1 MKLYNK
7 VLAIAVAAFTLVSCN
22 FLDVA
27 PAERATFKDAMK
39 TQASTEGWLYGC
51 FNSVAGTNG
60 AGCEGY
66 EGGADEYTTPVLWSE
81 YDNWKIRMASIN
93 ATNISDSYW
102 RVLYGDIGNVHLF
115 LKQLD
120 ILKPE
125 FLTEQDIIGYKAQ
138 INFVKAYYYFRIM
151 QYFGPC
157 PIVYEYADMSTT
169 KDQYAGRSHYDYVV
183 DYICQLLDEA
193 YPNLPDSYSM
203 DKYYGQ
209 GNKTI
214 AAFLKAKVL
223 LYAASPL
230 WNGQF
235 PWAEWKN
242 AIETPGTNKYTGQP
256 YGYDLVDKQ
265 FHIEKWYAARDA
277 AEEALRVALDPAYG
291 NRKLFTF
298 DDAMTLMSQNQ
309 VEWDPRKGGCWYPGI
324 DPATPQG
331 EQFYKTVLTMRY
343 AAAADEGQGNRE
355 LIWTNH
361 TTPNQ
366 RTFKP
371 RNMIYEGS
379 GDNWQG
385 GWSGGSVTLNAVE
398 KFYTMNGKLPKYDA
412 NFTPEE
418 DWFKSAGVK
427 HTERSWDSGAS
438 LDRPEVIN
446 LHVGR
451 EPRFYAWIN
460 FDGGD
465 MGPKL
470 GNGKPKRLNLRSS
483 DRDKNDPY
491 TIYSGTDL
499 DQAARDN
506 NQSGYLSDKFCTP
519 GQQWAA
525 TGGYSYTTFLFPM
538 FRLAELYLFAAECYA
553 EIYMHE
559 GGAQNLEKALYYL
572 NPIRERAGIEKL
584 TTADC
589 DNTDGDAV
597 LSIRE
602 WVRNERFVE
611 LFQEGH
617 RWHDIRRWVVG
628 PKYLGAGK
636 LEGLQCFVNY
646 KKNASIE
653 HFNQRVKLDGDFK
666 WMDRLYMLPIN
677 LNELYSNPQMVQAPG
692 Y

>member
-7 VLAIAVAAFTLVSCN
+7 VLAVAASALMLVSCD

-27 PAERATFKDAMK
+27 PAERTTFKDAMK
-39 TQASTEGWLYGC
+39 TMASTEGWLYGC

-81 YDNWKIRMASIN
+81 YDNWKVRMASIN

-120 ILKPE
+120 ILKPD
-125 FLTEQDIIGYKAQ
+125 FLTEEDIAGFKAQ
-138 INFVKAYYYFRIM
+138 INFIKAYYYFRIL

-183 DYICQLLDEA
+183 QYILSLLEEA
-193 YPNLPDSYSM
+193 YPNLPATYSM

-209 GNKTI
+209 GNQVI

-230 WNGQF
+230 WNGDF
-235 PWAEWKN
+235 PWLEWKN
-242 AIETPGTNKYTGQP
+242 KVETPGTDPITGET
-256 YGYDLVDKQ
+256 YGYDLVSRT

-277 AEEALRVALDPAYG
+277 AVEAIRVAEG
-291 NRKLFTF
+291 QGGRELFTWKH
-298 DDAMTLMSQNQ
+298 AEPLIAQNQ
-309 VEWDPRKGGCWYPGI
+309 VEWDPREGGCWYPGV
-324 DPATPQG
+324 DPSTPQG
-331 EQFYKTVLTMRY
+331 EQFYKAVLTMRY
-343 AAAADEGQGNRE
+343 AAAADEGQGNKE
-355 LIWTNH
+355 IIWSNH

-371 RNMIYEGS
+371 RNMIYAGS
-379 GDNWQG
+379 GDSWSG

-398 KFYTMNGKLPKYDA
+398 KFYTANGKLPKDDP

-418 DWFKSAGVK
+418 DWFKSAGLK
-427 HTERSWDSGAS
+427 REAADWLSDAAHDRS
-438 LDRPEVIN
+438 EIIN
-446 LHVGR
+446 LHVNR

-460 FDGGD
+460 FDGGE

-470 GNGKPKRLNLRSS
+470 GAGKPKKLNLRSS
-483 DRDKNDPY
+483 ARDNADPY

-519 GQQWAA
+519 AQQWAA
-525 TGGYSYTTFLFPM
+525 TGSYSYTTFLFQM
-538 FRLAELYLFAAECYA
+538 FRLADLYLFAAEAYA

-559 GGAQNLEKALYYL
+559 GGDQNLASALQYL
-572 NPIRERAGIEKL
+572 NPIRERAGIAPL

-589 DNTDGDAV
+589 T
-597 LSIRE
+597 SSMTIRD

-628 PKYLGAGK
+628 DQYLGAGK

-646 KKNASIE
+646 KKNASVE

-677 LNELYSNPQMVQAPG
+677 LDELYSNPQMVQAPG

>member
-51 FNSVAGTNG
+51 FQTVASTNG

-81 YDNWKIRMASIN
+81 YDNWKVRMASIN
-93 ATNISDSYW
+93 ATNMSDGYW
-102 RVLYGDIGNVHLF
+102 RQLYGDIGNVHLF

-120 ILKPE
+120 IHKPE
-125 FLTEQDIIGYKAQ
+125 FLDEQDIAMYKAQ
-138 INFVKAYYYFRIM
+138 IKFVKAYYYFRIL

-157 PIVYEYADMSTT
+157 PIVYEYADMNIT
-169 KDQYAGRSHYDYVV
+169 KDQYAGRSHYDRVV
-183 DYICQLLDEA
+183 EYICELLDEA
-193 YPNLPDSYSM
+193 YPDLPATYAM

-209 GNKTI
+209 GNQVI
-214 AAFLKAKVL
+214 AAFLKAKAL
-223 LYAASPL
+223 LYSASPM
-230 WNGQF
+230 WNGEF
-235 PWAEWKN
+235 PWVEWKN
-242 AIETPGTNKYTGQP
+242 KIETPGVNKITGET
-256 YGYDLVDKQ
+256 YGYELVSKT

-277 AEEALRVALDPAYG
+277 AVEAIRIAEG
-291 NRKLFTF
+291 QGGRKLFTWE
-298 DDAMTLMSQNQ
+298 DAEVLIAQHQ
-309 VEWDPRKGGCWYPGI
+309 VKWDPREGGCWYPGI
-324 DPATPQG
+324 DPSTPEG
-331 EQFYKTVLTMRY
+331 EEFYKKVLTMRY
-343 AAAADEGQGNRE
+343 MAASDEGQGNKE

-366 RTFKP
+366 RSFKP
-371 RNMIYEGS
+371 RNMIYAGS
-379 GDNWQG
+379 GDNWNG
-385 GWSGGSVTLNAVE
+385 GWAGGSVTLNAVE
-398 KFYTMNGKLPKYDA
+398 MFYTENGYRPEYDK
-412 NFTPEE
+412 NFVAKE
-418 DWFKSAGVK
+418 DWLKSAGL
-427 HTERSWDSGAS
+427 E
-438 LDRPEVIN
+438 RPEVVN
-446 LHVGR
+446 LHVRR

-470 GNGKPKRLNLRSS
+470 GAGKPKKLNLRSS
-483 DRDKNDPY
+483 ARDTKDPN

-499 DQAARDN
+499 GQASRDN
-506 NQSGYLSDKFCTP
+506 NQSGYLSDKFCSP

-525 TGGYSYTTFLFPM
+525 TGSYSYDAFLFPM
-538 FRLAELYLFAAECYA
+538 FRLADLYLFAAEAYG
-553 EIYMHE
+553 EIYIHE
-559 GGAQNLEKALYYL
+559 GGENNLTEALKYL
-572 NPIRERAGIEKL
+572 NAIRTRAGVPAL
-584 TTADC
+584 TKADISS
-589 DNTDGDAV
+589 DKDSDT
-597 LSIRE
+597 SIRG
-602 WVRNERFVE
+602 WVRNERFIE

-628 PKYLGAGK
+628 DKYLGAGK
-636 LEGLQCFVNY
+636 LEGLQCFVNH
-646 KKNASIE
+646 KANASVE

-666 WMDRLYMLPIN
+666 WLDRLYMLPIT

>member
-7 VLAIAVAAFTLVSCN
+7 VLAIAVAAFTLVSCD

-93 ATNISDSYW
+93 ATNISDNYW
-102 RVLYGDIGNVHLF
+102 RILYGDIGNVHLF

-120 ILKPE
+120 IHKPE
-125 FLTEQDIIGYKAQ
+125 FLSEDDIAMYKAQ
-138 INFVKAYYYFRIM
+138 INFVKAYYYFRIL

-157 PIVYEYADMSTT
+157 PIVYEYADMSIT
-169 KDQYAGRSHYDYVV
+169 KDQYAGRSHYDYVIN
-183 DYICQLLDEA
+183 YICELLDEA
-193 YPNLPDSYSM
+193 YPDLPATYAM

-209 GNKTI
+209 GNQVI
-214 AAFLKAKVL
+214 AAFLKAKAR
-223 LYAASPL
+223 LYAASPM

-242 AIETPGTNKYTGQP
+242 KIETPGVDPITGET
-256 YGYDLVDKQ
+256 YGYDLVSKT

-277 AEEALRVALDPAYG
+277 AEEALRVALGQG
-291 NRKLFTF
+291 NRKLFSYE
-298 DDAMTLMSQNQ
+298 DAEVLMSQNQ
-309 VEWDPRKGGCWYPGI
+309 VKWDPREGGCWYPGI
-324 DPATPQG
+324 DPSTPQG
-331 EQFYKTVLTMRY
+331 EQFYKTVMTMRY
-343 AAAADEGQGNRE
+343 MAASDEGQGNRE

-366 RTFKP
+366 RSFKP
-371 RNMIYEGS
+371 RNMIYGGS
-379 GDNWQG
+379 GDQWNG
-385 GWSGGSVTLNAVE
+385 GWAGGSVLLNAVE
-398 KFYTMNGKLPKYDA
+398 MFYTENGKLPKYDA
-412 NFTPEE
+412 NFYPEDE
-418 DWFKSAGVK
+418 WLQSAGL
-427 HTERSWDSGAS
+427 E
-438 LDRPEVIN
+438 RPEVIKLN
-446 LHVGR
+446 TKR

-470 GNGKPKRLNLRSS
+470 GNGKPKKLNLRSS
-483 DRDKNDPY
+483 ARDKNDPN

-506 NQSGYLSDKFCTP
+506 NQTGYLSDKFCSP
-519 GQQWAA
+519 AQQWAA
-525 TGGYSYTTFLFPM
+525 TGGYSYNNFLFAM
-538 FRLAELYLFAAECYA
+538 FRLADLYLFAAEAYA

-559 GGAQNLEKALYYL
+559 GGAQNLAKALEYL
-572 NPIRERAGIEKL
+572 NPIRKRAGVAEL
-584 TTADC
+584 TTADI
-589 DNTDGDAV
+589 T
-597 LSIRE
+597 SQMTIRD

-617 RWHDIRRWVVG
+617 RWHDVRRWVEG
-628 PKYLGAGK
+628 DKYFSAGK
-636 LEGLQCFVNY
+636 RTALQAFVNF
-646 KKNASIE
+646 KKDASIE
-653 HFNQRVKLDGDFK
+653 HFNQRVLADGDFK